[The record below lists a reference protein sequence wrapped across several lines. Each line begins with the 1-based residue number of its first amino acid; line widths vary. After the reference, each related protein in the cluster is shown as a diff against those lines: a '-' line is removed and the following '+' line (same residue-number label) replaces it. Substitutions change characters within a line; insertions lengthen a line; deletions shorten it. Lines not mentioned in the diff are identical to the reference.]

1 MWKKVAKRAIH
12 AERIQGE
19 DEMRMLAFGNN
30 VIVND
35 NARKGG
41 FAPSQWVLGKFP
53 RSVGNV
59 FDADEWADIGLQ
71 QEKVDPHSAF
81 NRLARIRLACQ
92 EGHAQVDCSRKV
104 AAVTCRK
111 AAPLPGNYKV
121 GDLVSFKREAGSHG
135 DPEEKWSSATR
146 IIGFE

>member
-1 MWKKVAKRAIH
+1 MGTWKVPKVC
-12 AERIQGE
+12 
-19 DEMRMLAFGNN
+19 
-30 VIVND
+30 
-35 NARKGG
+35 
-41 FAPSQWVLGKFP
+41 WKF
-53 RSVGNV
+53 
-59 FDADEWADIGLQ
+59 FDADEWADIGLP

-104 AAVTCRK
+104 AVVTCRK

-135 DPEEKWSSATR
+135 DPEENGHRLQGLSVLMDRKLPGDSMSQYR
-146 IIGFE
+146 FVCP